1 MYTTLIS
8 KKITELKNINNSVMK
23 RVTIWEK
30 NATEIV
36 EKDFQNAIRSIMMST
51 PLNKNTNKNDKKIS
65 SGISE
70 SIELNN
76 LLIKY

>member
-1 MYTTLIS
+1 
-8 KKITELKNINNSVMK
+8 
-23 RVTIWEK
+23 
-30 NATEIV
+30 
-36 EKDFQNAIRSIMMST
+36 MST